1 MELEDCNIEKAFNV
15 QALEEAQAEGRRAQ
29 LDTQVLYRRIDW
41 EKLNWVMA
49 LSRYCLIF
57 LPLELPSLA
66 SHREFIDLRFRTTLA
81 MHRMRKG
88 LQTTLHPLATS
99 DHDEG
104 KTSGQP
110 DVMDDLLIRQLE
122 LAKGDIANCW

>member
-1 MELEDCNIEKAFNV
+1 
-15 QALEEAQAEGRRAQ
+15 
-29 LDTQVLYRRIDW
+29 
-41 EKLNWVMA
+41 
-49 LSRYCLIF
+49 
-57 LPLELPSLA
+57 
-66 SHREFIDLRFRTTLA
+66 
-81 MHRMRKG
+81 MRKG

-122 LAKGDIANCW
+122 LAKGDIAKLLVIMGGDQSTVEKI